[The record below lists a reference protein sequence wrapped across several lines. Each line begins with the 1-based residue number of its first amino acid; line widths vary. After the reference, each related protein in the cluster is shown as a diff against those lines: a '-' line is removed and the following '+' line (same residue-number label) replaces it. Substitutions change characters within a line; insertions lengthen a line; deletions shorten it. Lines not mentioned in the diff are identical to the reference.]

1 MCLNVL
7 LNKSY
12 QVGKKSTLDMY
23 DVVTRVVMMDVF
35 KKKEKKGK
43 GGRKGLILMVFVCL
57 GFDGNDGVDFD
68 AAVALF

>member
-43 GGRKGLILMVFVCL
+43 GGGKG
-57 GFDGNDGVDFD
+57 
-68 AAVALF
+68 